1 MWKGDLGMPEVK
13 EAIEAA
19 IKAEDSSANDIYLSK
34 VVSDFVESDVYYASW
49 KSTKLPENESFF
61 YVLVTKDGNLRTY
74 DDGVLAIEK
83 LKDILDSRRSFWQRL
98 REFSLVEVMGAVIAL
113 CVTSLF
119 IYLSIEGINNPDA
132 LSKEFTGIFGIIVGY
147 YFGKNMPS
155 K

>member
-1 MWKGDLGMPEVK
+1 
-13 EAIEAA
+13 
-19 IKAEDSSANDIYLSK
+19 
-34 VVSDFVESDVYYASW
+34 
-49 KSTKLPENESFF
+49 
-61 YVLVTKDGNLRTY
+61 
-74 DDGVLAIEK
+74 
-83 LKDILDSRRSFWQRL
+83 LDSRRSFWQRL

-113 CVTSLF
+113 CVTALF